1 MAEVSA
7 LQPKVDRRPSY
18 NHILEDGIQ
27 RGCKLQ
33 DILFESIKN
42 LTGEDFDYS
51 DDEDWLR
58 VVYQFWGNDFI
69 PVESTGDYY

>member
-1 MAEVSA
+1 
-7 LQPKVDRRPSY
+7 
-18 NHILEDGIQ
+18 
-27 RGCKLQ
+27 LQ

-42 LTGEDFDYS
+42 LTGEDFDFS